1 MGFMSNQ
8 QFAGGC
14 TKTPK
19 EAPEDEPLPLHG
31 AGICKWFNVHMWFGF
46 LTMTACAGTPQWT
59 SLCEPLEFTFKK
71 SAKDLESIRVTRPGG
86 VFCIGSESRPKGKNM
101 QKRRS
106 EGDRCYNSGGL
117 DHHAKESKPPP
128 QPKKCHFCQSISYLV
143 ALCPL
148 KAQQAPSTQGKPTYF
163 LEEEE
168 IHSPA
173 LLLEAQN

>member
-1 MGFMSNQ
+1 MTMGSMSNQ
-8 QFAGGC
+8 QFADGC
-14 TKTPK
+14 TKAAEEAPK
-19 EAPEDEPLPLHG
+19 EVPEDEAWCG
-31 AGICKWFNVHMWFGF
+31 RRAS
-46 LTMTACAGTPQWT
+46 TTARCRH
-59 SLCEPLEFTFKK
+59 LRCEPLEFTFKK
-71 SAKDLESIRVTRPGG
+71 SAKGLESIHVTRPGR
-86 VFCIGSESRPKGKNM
+86 VFCIVSESQPKGKNM
-101 QKRRS
+101 QKYRT

-117 DHHAKESKPPP
+117 DHHAKESKPPS

-143 ALCPL
+143 TSCPL